1 MVTEFAI
8 SLLRITLSFFFSLR
22 TFDSFW
28 YDKQRH
34 KSAYDTNP
42 LERFFISTSS
52 TSTEIFAVSYIPDI
66 ISWKVFKATVDLVK
80 KIADSTT

>member
-8 SLLRITLSFFFSLR
+8 SLLRITLSFFFFSLR

-42 LERFFISTSS
+42 LERFFTSTSS
-52 TSTEIFAVSYIPDI
+52 RLPLKYLLYLIFPTSLAGKFLRPLLT
-66 ISWKVFKATVDLVK
+66 
-80 KIADSTT
+80 